1 MCVEDFL
8 NELNE
13 SQRAAVVYTD
23 GPSLVVAGAGS
34 GKTRVLT
41 YKIAYLLRL
50 GLPPYSILA
59 LTFTNKAA
67 REMKERIA
75 AITDEH
81 TARRLWMGTFHSI
94 FARILRKEAER
105 LGYPS
110 HFTIYDAADSK
121 SLLKSILKEM
131 GLDDKVYRLG
141 MVQSRISNAKNALV
155 TYTAYA
161 RDKELQESDMAA
173 KVPLLGEI
181 YKRYQSRCFQAGAM
195 DFDDLLLQTNI
206 LFRDHADVLEKYRE
220 LFRYVLVDE
229 YQDTNFAQHSIVLQL
244 TERHRHICVV
254 GDDAQSIYSFRGAN
268 IDNILNFTR
277 QYKDARLFKLER
289 NYRSTQTIV
298 NAANSLIEKNREQ
311 IRKEV
316 YSENDKGE
324 PIPVYSAYSDVE
336 EGEIVANKIV
346 ELHRRDGYEYGDCA
360 VLYRTNAQSRIF
372 EEALRKRG
380 IAYRVYGGLSFYQR
394 KEVKDV
400 IAYFRLAVNPN
411 DEEAFKRVVNY
422 PARGIGNT
430 TLSKLAEAAARNR
443 VSLWTVLCDPLAYG
457 VALTKGTMAK
467 LQAFRDLIA
476 DSVEDASVKN
486 AYELGQEI
494 VRKSGIISEIYQDR
508 TPENLSRQ
516 ENIEEL
522 VNGIH
527 DFCAGRQEE
536 GDTRVL
542 LSDYLSEVSLLT
554 DQDEGKDD
562 DVPKVTL
569 MTIHS
574 AKGLEF
580 PNVFVVGLEESLF
593 PGISADSP
601 RALEEERRLFYV
613 AITRAESHCCLSY
626 AKSRFRYGKMEFS
639 NPSRFLRDIDVRFLS
654 MPPGEQL
661 ARQVEAGAG
670 RFRKE
675 VEGGFRRMGRLDS
688 APRVSRDSDRS
699 SYDRQDGASMF
710 DGGEIPQEPHRFV
723 PPRTLRKIVPSASS
737 ASGGDGGS
745 GNPFGVSEGR
755 QIEHERFG
763 RGVIEKIEGV
773 GDNCKATVRFE
784 NAGVKQLLLKF
795 ARFKV
800 K

>member
-94 FARILRKEAER
+94 FARILRKEADR

-229 YQDTNFAQHSIVLQL
+229 YQDTNFAQHLIVRKLC
-244 TERHRHICVV
+244 ERHGHICVV

-268 IDNILNFTR
+268 IDNILQFKNI
-277 QYKDARLFKLER
+277 YAGCHIFKLER
-289 NYRSTQTIV
+289 NYRSTQNIV
-298 NAANSLIEKNREQ
+298 NAANSLIDKNARQ
-311 IRKEV
+311 IPKTI
-316 YSENDKGE
+316 YSEREEGNK
-324 PIPVYSAYSDVE
+324 VCLFSAYSDYE
-336 EGEIVANKIV
+336 EAYTVAARIQDM
-346 ELHRRDGYEYGDCA
+346 RGGGGARYAYADFA
-360 VLYRTNAQSRIF
+360 ILYRTNAQSRVL

-380 IAYRVYGGLSFYQR
+380 IPYKIYGGLSFYQR
-394 KEVKDV
+394 KEIKD
-400 IAYFRLAVNPN
+400 R
-411 DEEAFKRVVNY
+411 
-422 PARGIGNT
+422 RG
-430 TLSKLAEAAARNR
+430 
-443 VSLWTVLCDPLAYG
+443 
-457 VALTKGTMAK
+457 
-467 LQAFRDLIA
+467 
-476 DSVEDASVKN
+476 ASV
-486 AYELGQEI
+486 I
-494 VRKSGIISEIYQDR
+494 
-508 TPENLSRQ
+508 RQ
-516 ENIEEL
+516 
-522 VNGIH
+522 
-527 DFCAGRQEE
+527 
-536 GDTRVL
+536 
-542 LSDYLSEVSLLT
+542 SVSW
-554 DQDEGKDD
+554 
-562 DVPKVTL
+562 
-569 MTIHS
+569 
-574 AKGLEF
+574 
-580 PNVFVVGLEESLF
+580 
-593 PGISADSP
+593 
-601 RALEEERRLFYV
+601 RA
-613 AITRAESHCCLSY
+613 
-626 AKSRFRYGKMEFS
+626 
-639 NPSRFLRDIDVRFLS
+639 
-654 MPPGEQL
+654 
-661 ARQVEAGAG
+661 
-670 RFRKE
+670 
-675 VEGGFRRMGRLDS
+675 
-688 APRVSRDSDRS
+688 
-699 SYDRQDGASMF
+699 
-710 DGGEIPQEPHRFV
+710 
-723 PPRTLRKIVPSASS
+723 PPRHIT
-737 ASGGDGGS
+737 
-745 GNPFGVSEGR
+745 
-755 QIEHERFG
+755 
-763 RGVIEKIEGV
+763 
-773 GDNCKATVRFE
+773 
-784 NAGVKQLLLKF
+784 
-795 ARFKV
+795 
-800 K
+800 